1 MHSSSRFSVLCLS
14 VAVFFLSCS
23 VPALAQDPAREVLIG
38 FVAPMDDLD
47 ASSGAG
53 AAQMAIDEANATSVR
68 IGGNPVIFKLLLQN
82 DKADPRTAEQVARYL
97 IKTNVV
103 AVVGHWTSTTSIAV
117 APIYAEAGI
126 AQLAPVSWSR
136 RFTLAPGS
144 SHFQGVGSDDMAMAY
159 VTGYLSEHVH
169 PRRIM
174 VIDDKAPLGVS
185 MADSFEK
192 YAKAAGIETSRHS
205 VSTQTSD
212 FNPQLQIAK
221 SIRPDMILFTG
232 RSAQSAAIARNLKRM
247 GVSSSLM
254 MTGPVVSTDFLAQI
268 NYSDED
274 LYAIVPGPPT
284 DGIKIQA
291 FRKRYMAHFTREPA
305 PFAMFA
311 YDSVHT
317 LIAAIKKADS
327 LDRQNIIA
335 GLYAVN
341 YTGLSGAMSF
351 RPDGTLKNPTYTLH
365 QTEKGRW
372 TVRRQFKSPG

>member
-1 MHSSSRFSVLCLS
+1 MHSSSRCGILCLS
-14 VAVFFLSCS
+14 VIMFYLSCWR
-23 VPALAQDPAREVLIG
+23 PALAQDPVREVLIG
-38 FVAPMDDLD
+38 FVAPMDDPD

-53 AAQMAIDEANATSVR
+53 AAQMAVDEANAAPIR
-68 IGGNPVIFKLLLQN
+68 IGGTAVTFKLLLQN
-82 DKADPRTAEQVARYL
+82 DKADPRTAEQIARYL

-126 AQLAPVSWSR
+126 AQLAPISWSR

-159 VTGYLSEHVH
+159 AVGYLSERVH
-169 PRRIM
+169 PRLVM

-192 YAKAAGIETSRHS
+192 YAKAAGIATSRHS

-221 SIRPDMILFTG
+221 TIRPDMILFTG
-232 RSAQSAAIARNLKRM
+232 RGAQSAAIARNLKRM
-247 GVSSSLM
+247 GVVSSLM
-254 MTGPVVSTDFLAQI
+254 MTGPVVSTDFLAKI

-274 LYAIVPGPPT
+274 LYAIVPGPPM
-284 DGIKIQA
+284 DGSKIQA
-291 FRKRYMAHFTREPA
+291 FRKRYTANFTREPA

-317 LIAAIKKADS
+317 LIAAIRKADS

-341 YTGLSGAMSF
+341 YTGLSGTMSF
-351 RPDGTLKNPTYTLH
+351 RPDGTLKSPTYTLH

-372 TVRRQFKSPG
+372 TVLRQFKSPG

>member
-1 MHSSSRFSVLCLS
+1 MHSSLRSIMRCLS
-14 VAVFFLSCS
+14 AGVFSLACAL
-23 VPALAQDPAREVLIG
+23 PASAQDASRDILIG
-38 FVAPMDDLD
+38 YVAPMDDPD
-47 ASSGAG
+47 ASSAAG
-53 AAQMAIDEANATSVR
+53 AAQMAIDEANAASIR
-68 IGGNPVIFKLLLQN
+68 IGGATVTFKLLLQN
-82 DKADPRTAEQVARYL
+82 DKADPRSAEQIARYL
-97 IKTNVV
+97 VKTSVV

-117 APIYAEAGI
+117 APIYADAGI

-136 RFTLAPGS
+136 RYTLAPGT

-159 VTGYLSEHVH
+159 AVGYLSERIH
-169 PRRIM
+169 PRLVM

-221 SIRPDMILFTG
+221 TIRPNLILFTG
-232 RSAQSAAIARNLKRM
+232 RGAQSAAIARNLKRM
-247 GVSSSLM
+247 GVSAGLL
-254 MTGPVVSTDFLAQI
+254 MTGPVVSTDFLAKI
-268 NYSDED
+268 SYSNED

-284 DGIKIQA
+284 DGSKIQA
-291 FRKRYMAHFTREPA
+291 FRKRYVARYTREPA
-305 PFAMFA
+305 PFALFA
-311 YDSVHT
+311 YDAVHT

-327 LDRQNIIA
+327 LDRQSIIA

>member
-1 MHSSSRFSVLCLS
+1 MHSSSRCGILCLS
-14 VAVFFLSCS
+14 VIMFYLSCWR
-23 VPALAQDPAREVLIG
+23 PALAQDPVREVLIG
-38 FVAPMDDLD
+38 FVAPMDDPD

-53 AAQMAIDEANATSVR
+53 AAQMAVDEANTAPIR
-68 IGGNPVIFKLLLQN
+68 IGGTAVTFKLLLQN
-82 DKADPRTAEQVARYL
+82 DKADPRTAEQIARYL

-126 AQLAPVSWSR
+126 AQLAPISWSR

-159 VTGYLSEHVH
+159 AVGYLSERVH
-169 PRRIM
+169 PRLVM

-192 YAKAAGIETSRHS
+192 YAKAAGIATSRHS

-221 SIRPDMILFTG
+221 TIRPDMILFTG
-232 RSAQSAAIARNLKRM
+232 RGAQSAAIARNLKRM
-247 GVSSSLM
+247 GVVSSLM
-254 MTGPVVSTDFLAQI
+254 MTGPVVSTDFLAKI

-274 LYAIVPGPPT
+274 LYAIVPGPPM
-284 DGIKIQA
+284 DGSKIQA
-291 FRKRYMAHFTREPA
+291 FRKRYTANFTREPA

-317 LIAAIKKADS
+317 LIAAIRKADS

-341 YTGLSGAMSF
+341 YTGLSGTMSF
-351 RPDGTLKNPTYTLH
+351 RPDGTLKSPTYTLH

-372 TVRRQFKSPG
+372 TVLRQFKSPG

>member
-1 MHSSSRFSVLCLS
+1 MHSLLRCGILCLS
-14 VAVFFLSCS
+14 VTTFCLSCWR
-23 VPALAQDPAREVLIG
+23 PALAQDAPREVLIG
-38 FVAPMDDLD
+38 YVAPMDDPD

-53 AAQMAIDEANATSVR
+53 AAQMAIDEANAGSIR
-68 IGGNPVIFKLLLQN
+68 IGGTPVTFKLLLQN
-82 DKADPRTAEQVARYL
+82 DKADPRTAEQIARYL
-97 IKTNVV
+97 TKTSIV

-117 APIYAEAGI
+117 APIYADAGI
-126 AQLAPVSWSR
+126 AQLAPISWSR
-136 RFTLAPGS
+136 RFTLAPGN

-159 VTGYLSEHVH
+159 AVGYLSEHVH
-169 PRRIM
+169 PRLVM

-192 YAKAAGIETSRHS
+192 YAKAAGIDISRHS

-221 SIRPDMILFTG
+221 TIRPDMILFTG
-232 RSAQSAAIARNLKRM
+232 RGAQSAAIARNLKRM
-247 GVSSSLM
+247 GIPSSLM
-254 MTGPVVSTDFLAQI
+254 MTGPVVSIDFLAKI
-268 NYSDED
+268 NYSNED

>member
-1 MHSSSRFSVLCLS
+1 MHSSSRCGILCLS
-14 VAVFFLSCS
+14 VVMFCLSCWR
-23 VPALAQDPAREVLIG
+23 PAFAQDPVREVLIG
-38 FVAPMDDLD
+38 FVAPMDDPD

-53 AAQMAIDEANATSVR
+53 AAQMAVDEANAAPIR
-68 IGGNPVIFKLLLQN
+68 IGGTAVTFKLLLQN
-82 DKADPRTAEQVARYL
+82 DKADPRTAEQIARYL

-126 AQLAPVSWSR
+126 AQLAPISWSR

-159 VTGYLSEHVH
+159 AVGYLSERVH
-169 PRRIM
+169 PRLVM

-192 YAKAAGIETSRHS
+192 YAKAAGIATSRHS

-221 SIRPDMILFTG
+221 TIRPDMILFTG
-232 RSAQSAAIARNLKRM
+232 RGAQSAAIARNLKRM
-247 GVSSSLM
+247 GVVSSLI
-254 MTGPVVSTDFLAQI
+254 MTGPVVSTDFLAKI

-274 LYAIVPGPPT
+274 LYAIVPGPPM
-284 DGIKIQA
+284 DGSKIQA
-291 FRKRYMAHFTREPA
+291 FRKRYTANFTREPA

-317 LIAAIKKADS
+317 LIAAIRKADS

-341 YTGLSGAMSF
+341 YTGLSGTMSF
-351 RPDGTLKNPTYTLH
+351 RPDGTLKSPTYTLH

-372 TVRRQFKSPG
+372 TVLRQFKSPG

>member
-1 MHSSSRFSVLCLS
+1 MFY
-14 VAVFFLSCS
+14 LSCWR
-23 VPALAQDPAREVLIG
+23 PALAQDPVREVLIG
-38 FVAPMDDLD
+38 FVAPMDDPD

-53 AAQMAIDEANATSVR
+53 AAQMAVDEANTAPIR
-68 IGGNPVIFKLLLQN
+68 IGGTAVTFKLLLQN
-82 DKADPRTAEQVARYL
+82 DKADPRTAEQIARYL

-126 AQLAPVSWSR
+126 AQLAPISWSR

-159 VTGYLSEHVH
+159 AVGYLSERVH
-169 PRRIM
+169 PRLVM

-192 YAKAAGIETSRHS
+192 YAKAAGIATSRHS

-221 SIRPDMILFTG
+221 TIRPDMILFTG
-232 RSAQSAAIARNLKRM
+232 RGAQSAAIARNLKRM
-247 GVSSSLM
+247 GVVSSLM
-254 MTGPVVSTDFLAQI
+254 MTGPVVSTDFLAKI

-274 LYAIVPGPPT
+274 LYAIVPGPPM
-284 DGIKIQA
+284 DGSKIQA
-291 FRKRYMAHFTREPA
+291 FRKRYTANFTREPA

-317 LIAAIKKADS
+317 LIAAIRKADS

-341 YTGLSGAMSF
+341 YTGLSGTMSF
-351 RPDGTLKNPTYTLH
+351 RPDGTLKSPTYTLH

-372 TVRRQFKSPG
+372 TVLRQFKSPG

>member
-1 MHSSSRFSVLCLS
+1 MHSSLRSTMWCLS
-14 VAVFFLSCS
+14 VAASFLFCAL
-23 VPALAQDPAREVLIG
+23 PAFAQDPAREVLIG
-38 FVAPMDDLD
+38 YVAPMDDPD

-53 AAQMAIDEANATSVR
+53 AAQMAIDEANAAPVR
-68 IGGNPVIFKLLLQN
+68 IGGTPVTFKLLLQN
-82 DKADPRTAEQVARYL
+82 DKADPRTAEQIARYL
-97 IKTNVV
+97 IKTSVV
-103 AVVGHWTSTTSIAV
+103 AVVGHWTSSTSIAV
-117 APIYAEAGI
+117 APIYADAGI
-126 AQLAPVSWSR
+126 AQLAPISWSR

-159 VTGYLSEHVH
+159 AVGYLSERVH
-169 PRRIM
+169 PRLVM

-221 SIRPDMILFTG
+221 NIRPDMILFTG
-232 RSAQSAAIARNLKRM
+232 RGAQSAAIARNLKRM

-254 MTGPVVSTDFLAQI
+254 MTGPVVSTDFLAKI

-274 LYAIVPGPPT
+274 LYAIVPGPPA
-284 DGIKIQA
+284 DGSKIQA
-291 FRKRYMAHFTREPA
+291 FRKRYIASFTREPA

-327 LDRQNIIA
+327 LDRQSIIA
-335 GLYAVN
+335 GLYTVN
-341 YTGLSGAMSF
+341 HTGISGAMSF

-372 TVRRQFKSPG
+372 AVRKLFKPPT

>member
-1 MHSSSRFSVLCLS
+1 MHSSLSSIMRCLS
-14 VAVFFLSCS
+14 AALISLSF
-23 VPALAQDPAREVLIG
+23 ALPSFAQDPAREVLIG
-38 FVAPMDDLD
+38 YVAPMDDPD

-53 AAQMAIDEANATSVR
+53 AAQMAVDEANAASMR
-68 IGGNPVIFKLLLQN
+68 IGGAAVTFKLLLQN
-82 DKADPRTAEQVARYL
+82 DKADPRTAEQIARYL
-97 IKTNVV
+97 VKTNVV

-117 APIYAEAGI
+117 APIYAEAGV
-126 AQLAPVSWSR
+126 AQLAPIAWSR

-144 SHFQGVGSDDMAMAY
+144 SHFQGVGSDDTAMAY
-159 VTGYLSEHVH
+159 AVGYLSERVH
-169 PRRIM
+169 PRLVM
-174 VIDDKAPLGVS
+174 VIDDKAPLGSS

-192 YAKAAGIETSRHS
+192 YAKAAGIATSRHS

-221 SIRPDMILFTG
+221 AIRPDMILFTG
-232 RSAQSAAIARNLKRM
+232 RGAQSAAIARNLKRM

-254 MTGPVVSTDFLAQI
+254 MTGPVVSTDFLAKI

-274 LYAIVPGPPT
+274 LYAIVPGPPM
-284 DGIKIQA
+284 DGGKIQA
-291 FRKRYMAHFTREPA
+291 FRKRYMANFTREPA

-311 YDSVHT
+311 YDAVQM
-317 LIAAIKKADS
+317 LIAAIRKADS

-335 GLYAVN
+335 GLFAVN